1 MKVAIID
8 YGMGNV
14 ASVKK
19 AFTFLGVESVLTRDA
34 EEIVKSTH
42 VVLPGVGAF
51 KQGMDNLNSLG
62 IVEILNHEIL
72 LKKKPF
78 LGICLGMQLIA
89 STGEETENCK
99 GLGWIE
105 GTVTKI
111 NQENMR
117 IPHLGWN
124 QLYTTVNSPLK
135 QFEGKDFYFI
145 HSYHF
150 LATNQNHVIANVD
163 YGSTYVAAVQKD
175 NIMAVQF
182 HPEKSQQDGLNL
194 LKLFV
199 NLNA

>member
-19 AFTFLGVESVLTRDA
+19 AFTFLGIASVLTRDA
-34 EEIVKSTH
+34 EEISNSTH
-42 VVLPGVGAF
+42 IVLPGVGAF

-62 IVEILNHEIL
+62 IVEILNHEIIVH
-72 LKKKPF
+72 KKPF

-89 STGEETENCK
+89 STGEEPENCN

-105 GTVTKI
+105 GHVTKI
-111 NQENMR
+111 TNENLR

-124 QLYTTVNSPLK
+124 QLYTSYDSPLK
-135 QFEGKDFYFI
+135 QFEYKDFYFI

-150 LATNQNHVIANVD
+150 VVSNQQHIIATVE
-163 YGSTYVAAVQKD
+163 YGETYVAAVQKE

-194 LKLFV
+194 LKNFV
-199 NLNA
+199 YSNA

>member
-19 AFTFLGVESVLTRDA
+19 AFTFLGIESVLTRDA
-34 EEIVKSTH
+34 EEISNATH

-62 IVEILNHEIL
+62 IVEILNHEIIVN
-72 LKKKPF
+72 KKPF

-89 STGEETENCK
+89 STGEEPENCN

-105 GTVTKI
+105 GHVTKI
-111 NQENMR
+111 IQEKLR

-124 QLYTTVNSPLK
+124 QLYAPDDSPLK
-135 QFEGKDFYFI
+135 QFEQKDFYFI

-150 LATNQNHVIANVD
+150 VASNQQHVIATVK
-163 YGSTYVAAVQKD
+163 YGETYVAAVQKE

-194 LKLFV
+194 LKNFV
-199 NLNA
+199 YSNA